1 MPVATELAH
10 RAQTTPHA
18 PALVVGDR
26 RWSAGELSAAVSGA
40 AAVLRAVRMGPGDV
54 VALLVDD
61 PALSLIW
68 LLAVDAV
75 AGTAAMLDPH
85 WPSRSTQAALV
96 AVAPG
101 VLIAPHDATGV
112 PVRLDPHDIPD
123 PAEPLTAV
131 RDGSLVTW
139 IGFTS
144 GSSGGPRA
152 VARTRESWTAS
163 FPAFSELTGITAAD
177 DVLIP
182 GPLTSSLFC
191 FGAMHAL
198 AVGATVRL
206 LPRWNAVT
214 AGYTAVHLV
223 PAMLRELLD
232 RRPVQA
238 TPRVIVCAG
247 AKLPPEWEADAHAT
261 LPQTGLVEYYGS
273 TEQSFVSLRIG
284 GDARTVGTPFPGVD
298 VQIRDG
304 EIWSRSPYTCQGYVG
319 PTAGPLRRDGDWT
332 TVGDRGLLD
341 PTGALV
347 VTGRGDAVIVTGG
360 ASVIAGDVEAVLHAA
375 PGVGLAVVLGSPH
388 PRFGATVTA
397 VIEPRAGGC
406 SLAEVREYVRAHLPR
421 AQRPQRWYVVDR
433 LPRTASGKPARA
445 EVAAA
450 LRDGSLVPRPQHP
463 AVG

>member
-1 MPVATELAH
+1 MPVATELAN
-10 RAQTTPHA
+10 RARTAPRS
-18 PALVVGDR
+18 PALVLGDR
-26 RWSAGELSAAVSGA
+26 RWTAGALSDAVSGA
-40 AAVLRAVRMGPGDV
+40 AGVLRAANLGPGDV
-54 VALLVDD
+54 VALHVGD
-61 PALSLIW
+61 PSLSLIW

-75 AGTAAMLDPH
+75 GATAAMLDPS
-85 WPSRSTQAALV
+85 WPGASTEAAL
-96 AVAPG
+96 ATVAPRAL
-101 VLIAPHDATGV
+101 VAPHDATGV

-123 PAEPLTAV
+123 PAEPLTV
-131 RDGSLVTW
+131 IGDGSLVSW

-152 VARTRESWTAS
+152 VARTRASWTES
-163 FPAFSELTGITAAD
+163 FPAFTELTGITAAD

-206 LPRWNAVT
+206 LPRWHAVT

-232 RRPVQA
+232 RRPEQS
-238 TPRVIVCAG
+238 TLRVIVCAG
-247 AKLPPEWEADAHAT
+247 AKLPPQWEVDAHAT
-261 LPQTGLVEYYGS
+261 LPGTRLVEYYGS
-273 TEQSFVSLRIG
+273 TEQSFVSLRVG
-284 GDARTVGTPFPGVD
+284 GDARTVGTAFPGVEI
-298 VQIRDG
+298 QIRDG

-319 PTAGPLRRDGDWT
+319 PTGGPLRRDGDWT

-360 ASVIAGDVEAVLHAA
+360 ASVLAEDVEAVLHAA

-406 SLAEVREYVRAHLPR
+406 SLGEVREYVRAHLPR
-421 AQRPQRWYVVDR
+421 TQRPQRWYVVDR
-433 LPRTASGKPARA
+433 LPRTASGKPARG

-450 LRDGSLVPRPQHP
+450 LRDGSLVPGPQHP